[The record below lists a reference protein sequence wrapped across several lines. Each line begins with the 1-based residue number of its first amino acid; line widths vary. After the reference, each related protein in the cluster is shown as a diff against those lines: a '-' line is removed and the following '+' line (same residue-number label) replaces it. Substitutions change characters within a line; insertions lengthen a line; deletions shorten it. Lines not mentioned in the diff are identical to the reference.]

1 MILFDDREAY
11 CVGHLV
17 LSFVKFYKLLKIGYF
32 QGNSFSGDTLMKK
45 KYIVRLTSEERSQ
58 LLDMVSKGRAAA
70 YKIKHANIL
79 LKVDANGPDWS
90 DKQVAEAF
98 SCVEKTVFNIRQ
110 RFVEQGVEAALN
122 RKKRET
128 PPNEPILDGEKEA
141 RLFQIACSEPPQ
153 GYAKW
158 SLRLLAK
165 ELVALDIVETI
176 SPPTIMRTLKKMN
189 SNPIS
194 VHVG

>member
-1 MILFDDREAY
+1 M
-11 CVGHLV
+11 V
-17 LSFVKFYKLLKIGYF
+17 
-32 QGNSFSGDTLMKK
+32 K
-45 KYIVRLTSEERSQ
+45 KYIVRLTEQER
-58 LLDMVSKGRAAA
+58 LTLTDMVSKGKMAA

-79 LKVDANGPDWS
+79 LKVDADGPDWC
-90 DKQVAEAF
+90 DRRVAEAF
-98 SCVEKTVFNIRQ
+98 SCVVKTVFNVRQ
-110 RFVEQGVEAALN
+110 RFVEQGIEAALE

-141 RLFQIACSEPPQ
+141 RLLQIACSEPPA

-176 SPPTIMRTLKKMN
+176 SPPTVMRALKKMN

-194 VHVG
+194 ARVG